1 MRKLRP
7 WRWGSPPKI
16 TQGWQ
21 SWGAAPSA
29 HSPGCCLC
37 SSLGISPFLTPTM
50 SISFYGDWDH
60 LSQSEVCKSVSWS
73 FNLNCKT
80 ALIPTS
86 ERSWSFA
93 KIETP
98 SMPFQSKQ
106 NGKLR
111 TAGPLLHRWES
122 PVRLHGAWN
131 KWLTAGSL
139 ACSPGCMGPA
149 WPWGYSCLCF
159 AFHCVCVGGWTCLV
173 LGVRWSPP
181 SLDRIHL
188 SFFSFFF

>member
-1 MRKLRP
+1 
-7 WRWGSPPKI
+7 
-16 TQGWQ
+16 
-21 SWGAAPSA
+21 
-29 HSPGCCLC
+29 
-37 SSLGISPFLTPTM
+37 M

-60 LSQSEVCKSVSWS
+60 PSKNKVYKSVGWS

-98 SMPFQSKQ
+98 SVPCRSKQ

-111 TAGPLLHRWES
+111 TAGPLLSRWES
-122 PVRLHGAWN
+122 PVGLCGAWN

-139 ACSPGCMGPA
+139 ACSRECTRPA
-149 WPWGYSCLCF
+149 CPWGSSCLSL
-159 AFHCVCVGGWTCLV
+159 AFHCVCGGGWGMCSV
-173 LGVRWSPP
+173 LGVRLPPP

-188 SFFSFFF
+188 SKDPVIHSGQY